1 LGGGFQKTTTQ
12 HVEIE
17 LDAQV
22 DICGMVEDAFQHADE
37 SMALEERTIEIVE
50 EEFMVVNGLP
60 REVAEG
66 YNNGEG
72 EVGTKIER
80 EYELLGDAVLEDGV
94 EDNIFD
100 PVALEEAKPL
110 YTSTKCTE
118 LAATIVLMNLC
129 IVHGVNNKFVDELFT
144 LL

>member
-1 LGGGFQKTTTQ
+1 MGGGFQKTTTQ

-22 DICGMVEDAFQHADE
+22 DICRMVEDAFQHADE

-50 EEFMVVNGLP
+50 KEFMVVNGLP

-72 EVGTKIER
+72 EVPTKNSFFQR
-80 EYELLGDAVLEDGV
+80 KKMFLLKILKHFP
-94 EDNIFD
+94 II
-100 PVALEEAKPL
+100 PRL
-110 YTSTKCTE
+110 
-118 LAATIVLMNLC
+118 
-129 IVHGVNNKFVDELFT
+129 
-144 LL
+144 

>member
-1 LGGGFQKTTTQ
+1 MGGGFQKTTTQ

-22 DICGMVEDAFQHADE
+22 NICGMVEDAFQHAVE

-60 REVAEG
+60 REVAKG

-72 EVGTKIER
+72 LWTKFER
-80 EYELLGDAVLEDGV
+80 
-94 EDNIFD
+94 
-100 PVALEEAKPL
+100 
-110 YTSTKCTE
+110 
-118 LAATIVLMNLC
+118 
-129 IVHGVNNKFVDELFT
+129 
-144 LL
+144 